1 MQYYKTQDIRQ
12 SLVSYLRE
20 IGLETPLL
28 EHRIVQAWPVV
39 MGESI
44 ARYTREAYIK
54 GGILH
59 VVLTSS
65 PLRNNLQME
74 HKALANRLNEYVGSQ
89 VITDIRFL

>member
-1 MQYYKTQDIRQ
+1 MQYYKTQDIKQ

-28 EHRIVQAWPVV
+28 EHRTIQAWPAV

-44 ARYTREAYIK
+44 ARYTREAYIRN
-54 GGILH
+54 GILH
-59 VVLTSS
+59 VALTSA

-74 HKALANRLNEYVGSQ
+74 HKSLANRLNEYVGSQ